1 MEDEAV
7 LANNSGGDD
16 GLDERLP
23 NPGMFDHVLVRA
35 RIDGKTYW
43 LDGTLPPVAGPGAT
57 PAIAYR
63 WILPLTEAGGALEK
77 IEWRMASKP
86 NEITLYEIDARAGF
100 DKPAK
105 VTNVMIVRGPIGRA
119 ACRARV
125 CQYV

>member
-1 MEDEAV
+1 MVAEDV

-16 GLDERLP
+16 GLDKRLP

-63 WILPLTEAGGALEK
+63 WVLPPTEAGSALQHL
-77 IEWRMASKP
+77 EWRMTSKP
-86 NEITLYEIDARAGF
+86 NEITLYAINARDGF
-100 DKPAK
+100 DKLAQVP
-105 VTNVMIVRGPIGRA
+105 NVSTVRRLPRA
-119 ACRARV
+119 AR
-125 CQYV
+125 Q